1 MISIKSKIWASA
13 SLIILLVIDQNI
25 KMQMNYEKNQNIT
38 KNVATYEKIR
48 TGIFIAIIG
57 VAVIGFILYGLRAYR
72 EFGAEFSGLKL
83 FFGTN
88 NCNTLWENEKGVR
101 YYLATNIVKK
111 VKQTDRLISGETLDK
126 QWELRKKIKENK
138 LKNCTNKGLRGKERY
153 KCLRKCA
160 FIIKYFSIIE

>member
-1 MISIKSKIWASA
+1 MISIKSKIWASV

-48 TGIFIAIIG
+48 IGIYIAIIG

-72 EFGAEFSGLKL
+72 EFGAEFSGFKL

-88 NCNTLWENEKGVR
+88 HCNNV
-101 YYLATNIVKK
+101 
-111 VKQTDRLISGETLDK
+111 
-126 QWELRKKIKENK
+126 
-138 LKNCTNKGLRGKERY
+138 
-153 KCLRKCA
+153 
-160 FIIKYFSIIE
+160 

>member
-88 NCNTLWENEKGVR
+88 NCN
-101 YYLATNIVKK
+101 NI
-111 VKQTDRLISGETLDK
+111 
-126 QWELRKKIKENK
+126 
-138 LKNCTNKGLRGKERY
+138 
-153 KCLRKCA
+153 
-160 FIIKYFSIIE
+160 